1 VVGLVAGAGLRQQMK
16 PSRRTASLAVGAA
29 ATWLLVHASGWSAAN
44 GFPLRY
50 FAAAFGLGSLALG
63 SYASDLGWGSR
74 RSHWFAAFG
83 LVALQG
89 WAAWSFSA
97 HFSTGA
103 KGRLDR
109 VQAEA
114 LAVALASERQPAA
127 VMGSYWNAYLV
138 DGLSGKVVGLPFEGE
153 HCRNRR
159 YEGAV
164 LNADS
169 VAFIG
174 NGWLDV
180 LPDSLNQYGR
190 VWTAAGSATE
200 VNGVRYRWYR

>member
-1 VVGLVAGAGLRQQMK
+1 
-16 PSRRTASLAVGAA
+16 
-29 ATWLLVHASGWSAAN
+29 
-44 GFPLRY
+44 
-50 FAAAFGLGSLALG
+50 
-63 SYASDLGWGSR
+63 LGWGSR
-74 RSHWFAAFG
+74 RSHWFTALG

-103 KGRLDR
+103 KGRIDR
-109 VQAEA
+109 AQAEA
-114 LAVALASERQPAA
+114 LAVALTSERQSAA
-127 VMGSYWNAYLV
+127 VMGSYWNTYLV
-138 DGLSGKVVGLPFEGE
+138 DGVSSKVVGLPFEGE
-153 HCRNRR
+153 HCRNRH

-180 LPDSLNQYGR
+180 LPNSLHQYGR
-190 VWTAAGSATE
+190 VWNAAGSAAE

>member
-1 VVGLVAGAGLRQQMK
+1 
-16 PSRRTASLAVGAA
+16 
-29 ATWLLVHASGWSAAN
+29 
-44 GFPLRY
+44 
-50 FAAAFGLGSLALG
+50 
-63 SYASDLGWGSR
+63 LGWGSR
-74 RSHWFAAFG
+74 RSHWFTALG

-103 KGRLDR
+103 KGRIDR
-109 VQAEA
+109 AQAEA
-114 LAVALASERQPAA
+114 FCEVLERTNTSTA

-190 VWTAAGSATE
+190 VWTAAGSAVE